1 MPKTEFEY
9 YYGVEAEQFTFV
21 RVPKVLFT
29 DKEHFGGLSNE
40 AKLLYGLLLERMSLS
55 RKNNWIDKHNRVY
68 IIFPVE
74 EIEESLDVGHEKA
87 LNLLKELDDQSGI
100 GLVKKKRRGLGLP
113 SILYVKNFIIN
124 DGVESSTEKPNN
136 HSEPQERLDDNAPT
150 PRSTENR
157 IQEVGKPDFKKSI
170 KPTLIILI
178 RIILK

>member
-1 MPKTEFEY
+1 MIYMPKTEFDY
-9 YYGVEAEQFTFV
+9 YYGIEAEQFTFV

-55 RKNNWIDKHNRVY
+55 RKNNWIDKRNRVY

-113 SILYVKNFIIN
+113 SILYVKNFIVKGEQNTNLVPTSRSPKI
-124 DGVESSTEKPNN
+124 
-136 HSEPQERLDDNAPT
+136 RLLQIRKT
-150 PRSTENR
+150 
-157 IQEVGKPDFKKSI
+157 DFLKYEI
-170 KPTLIILI
+170 RTLIILI
-178 RIILK
+178 

>member
-1 MPKTEFEY
+1 MPKTEFDY
-9 YYGVEAEQFTFV
+9 YYGIEAEQFTFV

-55 RKNNWIDKHNRVY
+55 RKNNWIDKRNRVY

-113 SILYVKNFIIN
+113 SILYVKNFIVKGEQNTNLVPTSRSPKI
-124 DGVESSTEKPNN
+124 
-136 HSEPQERLDDNAPT
+136 RLLQIRKT
-150 PRSTENR
+150 
-157 IQEVGKPDFKKSI
+157 DFLKYEI
-170 KPTLIILI
+170 RTLIILI
-178 RIILK
+178 